1 MKRKLVFLP
10 AKYSKEMVDNI
21 NYYFDK
27 GYEIEDKISADD
39 GYYFLLVLN
48 VHRNYDFCGQ
58 KYPYFEKYTL
68 LEEKSDKY
76 DKTWTS
82 TNTQDVGNN

>member
-10 AKYSKEMVDNI
+10 EKYSKEIVDTI
-21 NYYFDK
+21 NGYFDM
-27 GYEIEDKISADD
+27 GYEIEDKFSAYE
-39 GYYFLLVLN
+39 GCYFLLVLN
-48 VHRNYDFCGQ
+48 CNEIFNFKEI
-58 KYPYFEKYTL
+58 KYIDKPFEKCTL
-68 LEEKSDKY
+68 LEEKY

>member
-10 AKYSKEMVDNI
+10 AKYSKEMVENI
-21 NYYFDK
+21 NNYFDK

-48 VHRNYDFCGQ
+48 INKNYDFLGQ
-58 KYPYFEKYTL
+58 KYPSFEKCTL
-68 LEEKSDKY
+68 LEEKY